1 MIEIKVV
8 GKNVDE
14 VVENLKALIEGF
26 GSVPV
31 EPSLS
36 SLDGPVEPTPGEVVN
51 ITDEYEGVEGVKLFD
66 GVPYG
71 FDNATRNT
79 WILLKDGRV
88 VEIKAGGRLPLEAVR
103 EKNITKKDYGQIDD
117 SLKVRNIV
125 EVINDTPAKEP
136 EEAKKEEVENFPE
149 PEKEPVDNDLMNQAK
164 ELYDEIKELDK
175 KSAKQLLEDYEAK
188 RVSKLLEEDLEDF
201 IEDAKEILDELDDE

>member
-14 VVENLKALIEGF
+14 VVENLNALIAGF
-26 GSVPV
+26 STGCDLPV
-31 EPSLS
+31 S
-36 SLDGPVEPTPGEVVN
+36 GPVGQPAKEVVN

-71 FDNATRNT
+71 HDNATRNT

-103 EKNITKKDYGQIDD
+103 EKNITKKDYSQIDD

-125 EVINDTPAKEP
+125 EEINETPAKEP
-136 EEAKKEEVENFPE
+136 EEAKEEEVEDG
-149 PEKEPVDNDLMNQAK
+149 KEDNDLMDQAK
-164 ELYDEIKELDK
+164 ELYDAIKELDK
-175 KSAKQLLEDYEAK
+175 KSAKELLEDFEVK